1 MPSGSTTI
9 AVFTGDVVRS
19 SRLAPGALDAVMAVL
34 DRAVG
39 EAAGWGGGAA
49 RFTRFRG
56 DGWQALAPSPA
67 LALRAAL
74 YVKARLRAEG
84 RGYETRVAIGIGAG
98 AVPGPG
104 ARGADGLAAAG
115 GAAFRIAGHGLDTM
129 ARPARLAIGWDEPPA
144 CAGPVAAIV
153 GLVDAIS
160 ARWTPAQAAAIA
172 PALAPERATQAT
184 VAARLGITQ
193 QTVAQHMRAG
203 SEWAVLGALAAVEGG
218 DAS

>member
-39 EAAGWGGGAA
+39 EAAGWDGGAA

-84 RGYETRVAIGIGAG
+84 RGYETRVAIGIGGG
-98 AVPGPG
+98 AVPGK
-104 ARGADGLAAAG
+104 DGLAAAG
-115 GAAFRIAGHGLDTM
+115 GAAFRIAGHGLDAM
-129 ARPARLAIGWDEPPA
+129 ARPARLAIGWEELPA
-144 CAGPVAAIV
+144 CAGPVSAIV
-153 GLVDAIS
+153 GLLDAIS
-160 ARWTPAQAAAIA
+160 ARWTPSQAAAIA
-172 PALAPERATQAT
+172 PALSPEGATQAA
-184 VAARLGITQ
+184 VAAALGVTQ

-203 SEWAVLGALAAVEGG
+203 SEWAVLAALAAVEGG
-218 DAS
+218 DAG